1 MNAEDTSTHS
11 ENNPPSTWKWVMISG
26 IVIVVLC
33 AAAAFIYFAYQ
44 TYNLWVGEKNQAK
57 PRAVVTATAAMVEQT
72 NGLKEASRWPAL
84 ILDPFSENVN
94 EWIDEAIDD
103 DYTSMSL
110 TINGRYI
117 WDATAKQGFVWRIW
131 PESDGVSDFY
141 LAVDAQNLSDNLD
154 AQYGLIFRNDGDSY
168 GYLEVRDTQHF
179 RVFADIDNEWIELIP
194 YTYTDAIQPGAK
206 NHLEVAAIDDMV
218 YIAIN
223 GQFVGQ
229 TENRYP
235 AEGQVGLIIGLA
247 GEGEEAVIA
256 FDNFELRTPGASK

>member
-1 MNAEDTSTHS
+1 MNAEDTPTQSDS
-11 ENNPPSTWKWVMISG
+11 NPPSTWQWLMISG

-44 TYNLWVGEKNQAK
+44 TYNLWVGAKNQVK
-57 PRAVVTATAAMVEQT
+57 PKAVATATVATVEQT
-72 NGLKEASRWPAL
+72 NALQEASRWPTL
-84 ILDPFSENVN
+84 IFDPFSENVN
-94 EWIDEAIDD
+94 EWIDEDIDD

-131 PESDGVSDFY
+131 PQSDEVSDFY

-154 AQYGLIFRNDGDSY
+154 AQYGLVFRNDGDSY
-168 GYLEVRDTQHF
+168 GYLEVRDTQYF
-179 RVFADIDNEWIELIP
+179 RVFSYIDNEWIELIP
-194 YTYTDAIQPGAK
+194 YTYTDAIHPGAK

-223 GQFVGQ
+223 DQYVGQ
-229 TENRYP
+229 TEDSYL

-247 GEGEEAVIA
+247 GEGEETVIA
-256 FDNFELRTPGASK
+256 FDNFELRTPGISK